1 MNLYLRE
8 PIASVKEWLD
18 SEIKVLW
25 NFQKPDGIIEGW
37 HGDGN
42 FARTSLMYALW
53 KTAGTQL
60 SNWNQEVMYGAVAEK
75 NAVYITL
82 SSLKAWAGKLVFGGQ
97 WHKQNLHL
105 PFDYPRI
112 NQFQEWFPIEANKS
126 YELTIDGKSLNVKG
140 SVLLAGYPLQLKP
153 QQTIQVRCKR

>member
-1 MNLYLRE
+1 
-8 PIASVKEWLD
+8 
-18 SEIKVLW
+18 
-25 NFQKPDGIIEGW
+25 
-37 HGDGN
+37 
-42 FARTSLMYALW
+42 
-53 KTAGTQL
+53 
-60 SNWNQEVMYGAVAEK
+60 MYGAVTEK

-82 SSLKAWAGKLVFGGQ
+82 SSPKAWSGKLVFGGQ

-126 YELTIDGKSLNVKG
+126 YELTIDGKSLKVKG